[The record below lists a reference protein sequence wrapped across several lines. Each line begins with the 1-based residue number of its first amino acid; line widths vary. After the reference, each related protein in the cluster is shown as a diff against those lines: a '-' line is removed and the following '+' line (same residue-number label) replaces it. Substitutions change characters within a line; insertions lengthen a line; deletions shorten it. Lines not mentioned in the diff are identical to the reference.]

1 MGTSAIESF
10 LIWRFGIFMVF
21 DYSHDTIPNR
31 VEALGAFFQLDQ
43 VLVKL
48 LLELSK
54 TDIPW
59 IVLIIL
65 FFL

>member
-10 LIWRFGIFMVF
+10 LIWHFGIFMVF

-59 IVLIIL
+59 IVLIVL